1 MKKLNSRF
9 LLFQLTLVLL
19 AVLACS
25 WITPAPTEEADP
37 PDSVD
42 NSAQPAEEA
51 VAADSGMTDGQALI
65 VKMEEAIKAANGI
78 ELTMQFQ
85 MATSAGGVRGWI
97 NTWAERPS
105 QLKVEV
111 NSETA
116 DINGA
121 TLNIDDIS
129 GWIYSPYQ
137 QTFYF
142 SQNYPGTPH
151 LADQPELHQVVNYA
165 RQVWEQGGLGEIEAT
180 ILGEEMVG
188 SWMTT
193 QVEVIPE
200 QSIEMAQL
208 DEVRLLLWI
217 EQTDFLPRKIELQ
230 AQFGELTGKGRLTA
244 KTLLLNPTLD
254 PTIFQFEA
262 PADADTIVVD
272 LDAIQPIELT
282 DEAQLVPNPE

>member
-1 MKKLNSRF
+1 MNKRMSSL
-9 LLFQLTLVLL
+9 LLFQLTLLLL
-19 AVLACS
+19 AALACS

-42 NSAQPAEEA
+42 TSSQPAAEA
-51 VAADSGMTDGQALI
+51 ITADSDLTDGQALI
-65 VKMEEAIKAANGI
+65 VKMEEAIKAANGV
-78 ELTMQFQ
+78 ELTLQFQ
-85 MATSAGGVRGWI
+85 MATSAGGVRGHI
-97 NTWAERPS
+97 NSWAERPS

-111 NSETA
+111 NSENV

-137 QTFYF
+137 RTFYF

-151 LADQPELHQVVNYA
+151 LADQPELHQVANYA

-180 ILGEEMVG
+180 VLGEERIG
-188 SWMTT
+188 SWLTT

-200 QSIEMAQL
+200 ESAEMAQL

-230 AQFGELTGKGRLTA
+230 ARFGELTGKGSLVVQ
-244 KTLLLNPTLD
+244 TLLLNPTLE
-254 PTIFQFEA
+254 PTLFQFEA
-262 PADADTIVVD
+262 PAEADTIVVD
-272 LDAIQPIELT
+272 LDAIQPVELT
-282 DEAQLVPNPE
+282 DEAQLVPGP